1 MPIKRVP
8 MQKIFRERYKKLK
21 IDKRVLILI
30 LVGWILSF
38 FINLKIVLFASF
50 FIISNA
56 ILLSI
61 DRYIQMP
68 VDIEFSTFAAIL
80 FTLAF
85 SLKWG
90 IFIGIATKVGAMMY
104 NANVRADHFFMIGGY
119 VMAAVIANLLRGMN
133 VVTIGIITVLIVNT
147 YIYLV
152 SKYIT
157 NLYPFEIL
165 MYGGS
170 NIIWNLILFSG
181 FSSFLLKIMKI

>member
-1 MPIKRVP
+1 